1 MNMSVIE
8 ECELE
13 QTLTLK
19 RDDAAMIDE
28 RFGEFSD

>member
-13 QTLTLK
+13 QTLTLT
-19 RDDAAMIDE
+19 RDDPGMVDE